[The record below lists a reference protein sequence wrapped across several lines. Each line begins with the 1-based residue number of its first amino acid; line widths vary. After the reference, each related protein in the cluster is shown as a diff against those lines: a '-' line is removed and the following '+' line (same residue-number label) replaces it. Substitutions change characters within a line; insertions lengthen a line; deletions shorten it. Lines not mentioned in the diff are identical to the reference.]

1 MAIITRATVY
11 RRAAWLTCALALIAL
26 AVACEIETDLPPR
39 AESIAVA
46 PPATPNPT
54 EAPAPDETATPP
66 PAPTQDPTATPEY
79 TFTPAPQPTPQPEST
94 ATPELA
100 LTPAPEPT
108 PQPESTAT
116 PEYTLTPAPNPT
128 PHPESTATPEYTLT
142 PAPNP
147 TPHPESTA
155 TPEYTL
161 TPAPEPTPEPTATPE
176 YTLTPAPNPTP
187 YPEPTR
193 APGDQVAPIGA
204 PAPAGSTVVT
214 DNGIALTITS
224 FNPDAESVLA
234 NENPYYQPPHEGNR
248 FVMART
254 RVQNVGG
261 DANNPIDMGDVI
273 DRFYLVD
280 SHSEIV
286 ENWDWCETPNY
297 FRERHVALF
306 PGGTAEGSVCFEI
319 PKSETDLILMYD
331 ARGGFDNRIF
341 FALANPDS
349 VDPVMVVDA
358 PAIPPSGQAAG
369 RSRFNPVPP
378 GRYVE
383 SADGLMALTLVSVNM
398 DADFSEFFESYD
410 PNDPYNLIAEGNRLA
425 AARVRV
431 QNIGGDVNVALIVE
445 GGFTLVGSS
454 SLEFHPRGCRE
465 SFQDPALFLGGF
477 AEVVVCFEMP
487 ESETGL
493 VLIHTS
499 PDPPRQPGRIRAPK
513 LEEPRRW
520 LAFANPDVVEAARV
534 VEAPPE
540 SSPGLAAG
548 LSRSNPA
555 PPGASVYTPWGMAF
569 SIVSANLDAAAEILA
584 ENPSND
590 PPAEGSRFVIA
601 RTRIA
606 WVGGN
611 ASDKTSV
618 GIARF
623 SLVGSSSVGFSAID
637 NPCGALPYEMP
648 YIELSGGE
656 AAELDV
662 CFEIPES
669 ETGLILFNGHPNE
682 ESTRWMKMPES

>member
-1 MAIITRATVY
+1 MANIIRAAKY
-11 RRAAWLTCALALIAL
+11 RRAAWLTCSLALMAL
-26 AVACEIETDLPPR
+26 AVACEIESDLPPR
-39 AESIAVA
+39 DDALAVA
-46 PPATPNPT
+46 PSATPNPT

-66 PAPTQDPTATPEY
+66 PAPTQEPTATPEL
-79 TFTPAPQPTPQPEST
+79 TFTPAPEPTPHHDPAATPESTFAPTPEPT

-100 LTPAPEPT
+100 LTPAPELT
-108 PQPESTAT
+108 PSPEATST
-116 PEYTLTPAPNPT
+116 PEL
-128 PHPESTATPEYTLT
+128 
-142 PAPNP
+142 
-147 TPHPESTA
+147 
-155 TPEYTL
+155 TL
-161 TPAPEPTPEPTATPE
+161 TPAPEPTPHHEPTATPE
-176 YTLTPAPNPTP
+176 YTFTPAPNPTP

-193 APGDQVAPIGA
+193 APGDRVAPVDA
-204 PAPAGSTVVT
+204 LAPAGSTVVT
-214 DNGIALTITS
+214 DDGLALTITS

-234 NENPYYQPPHEGNR
+234 NENQYYQPPHEGNR
-248 FVMART
+248 FVMARL

-261 DANNPIDMGDVI
+261 DANNSIDMGDVI
-273 DRFYLVD
+273 NRFYLVD
-280 SHSEIV
+280 SRSETV
-286 ENWDWCETPNY
+286 EYWGGCETPND

-306 PGGTAEGSVCFEI
+306 PGGTGEGSVCFEI
-319 PKSETDLILMYD
+319 PKSETDLVLMYD

-349 VDPVMVVDA
+349 VEPVRGVDA
-358 PAIPPSGQAAG
+358 PAVRSEAAG
-369 RSRFNPVPP
+369 RSRFNPAPP

-410 PNDPYNLIAEGNRLA
+410 PNAPYSRVAEGNRLA

-431 QNIGGDVNVALIVE
+431 QNIGGDVNSALIIE

-454 SLEFHPRGCRE
+454 SVEFYHSGCRE
-465 SFQDPALFLGGF
+465 SFQSPALFLGGI
-477 AEVVVCFEMP
+477 AEVDVCFEMQ
-487 ESETGL
+487 ESETDL

-499 PDPPRQPGRIRAPK
+499 PDPPRQPGRIRTPT

-534 VEAPPE
+534 VEAPMEP
-540 SSPGLAAG
+540 SPGLAAG

-555 PPGASVYTPWGMAF
+555 PPGASAYNPWGMAI

-584 ENPSND
+584 ENPSNT
-590 PPAEGSRFVIA
+590 PPAEGSRFVTA
-601 RTRIA
+601 RARIE

-611 ASDKTSV
+611 ASDITPV
-618 GIARF
+618 DIVPF
-623 SLVGSSSVGFSAID
+623 NLVGSSSVGFSAID
-637 NPCGALPYEMP
+637 NSCGALPDELP

-669 ETGLILFNGHPNE
+669 ETGLILFYGPPNE
-682 ESTRWMKMPES
+682 ESARWMRMPEN

>member
-1 MAIITRATVY
+1 MATIIRAAKY
-11 RRAAWLTCALALIAL
+11 RRAAWLTCSLALMAL
-26 AVACEIETDLPPR
+26 AVACEIESDLPPR
-39 AESIAVA
+39 AAPIAVA

-54 EAPAPDETATPP
+54 EAPAPDETATTP
-66 PAPTQDPTATPEY
+66 PAPT
-79 TFTPAPQPTPQPEST
+79 
-94 ATPELA
+94 
-100 LTPAPEPT
+100 PEPT
-108 PQPESTAT
+108 AR
-116 PEYTLTPAPNPT
+116 
-128 PHPESTATPEYTLT
+128 
-142 PAPNP
+142 
-147 TPHPESTA
+147 
-155 TPEYTL
+155 PEYTL
-161 TPAPEPTPEPTATPE
+161 TPAPEPTPHLEPAATPE
-176 YTLTPAPNPTP
+176 STFTPAPNPTP

-193 APGDQVAPIGA
+193 APGDQVAPVDA
-204 PAPAGSTVVT
+204 LAPAGSTVVT
-214 DNGIALTITS
+214 DDGLALTITS

-234 NENPYYQPPHEGNR
+234 SESPYYEPPDEGNR
-248 FVMART
+248 FVMARL

-261 DANNPIDMGDVI
+261 DENNPIDMGDVI
-273 DRFYLVD
+273 NRFYLVD
-280 SHSEIV
+280 SRSETV
-286 ENWDWCETPNY
+286 EYWGGCETPND

-319 PKSETDLILMYD
+319 PKSETDLVLMYD
-331 ARGGFDNRIF
+331 ARGGFYNRIF

-349 VDPVMVVDA
+349 VEPAKGVDA
-358 PAIPPSGQAAG
+358 PDVRSQAAG
-369 RSRFNPVPP
+369 RSRFNPAPP

-410 PNDPYNLIAEGNRLA
+410 PNDPYSRIEEGNRLA

-431 QNIGGDVNVALIVE
+431 QNIGGDVNSALIVE

-454 SLEFHPRGCRE
+454 AVQFYRLGCRE
-465 SFQDPALFLGGF
+465 SFQAPALFLGGI
-477 AEVVVCFEMP
+477 AEVDVCFEIP

-499 PDPPRQPGRIRAPK
+499 PNPPRQPGRIRAPT

-534 VEAPPE
+534 VDAPLE

-555 PPGASVYTPWGMAF
+555 PPGASAYNPWGMAI

-584 ENPSND
+584 ENPSVD
-590 PPAEGSRFVIA
+590 PPAEGSRFVSA
-601 RTRIA
+601 RARIE

-618 GIARF
+618 DIYPF
-623 SLVGSSSVGFSAID
+623 NLVGSSSVRFSAID
-637 NPCGALPYEMP
+637 NSCGALPDALP
-648 YIELSGGE
+648 YVELSGGG
-656 AAELDV
+656 AVELDV

-669 ETGLILFNGHPNE
+669 ETGLILFYGPPND
-682 ESTRWMKMPES
+682 ESARWMRMPEN